1 MLSDDVVGVTPKGI
15 VGWRE
20 WASLPELGIEAVK
33 VKVDTGA
40 RTSTLHTFRLE
51 TFDRD
56 GIEMVRFAVHPLQRR
71 QDTVVEAVAQVYD
84 TRWISDSGGHRERRI
99 IIRTPVRLGS
109 DSWPIEISLTD
120 RDTMMF
126 RMLLGR
132 SAISGRYQVDA
143 EQSYL
148 VGHKPRR
155 RKHKH
160 KSKEG

>member
-1 MLSDDVVGVTPKGI
+1 MPSGDIERVTPKCI

-20 WASLPELGIEAVK
+20 WAALPELGIEAVK

-40 RTSTLHTFRLE
+40 RTSTLHTFQLE
-51 TFDRD
+51 TFDND

-71 QDTVVEAVAQVYD
+71 QDKVVQAVAPVHD
-84 TRWISDSGGHRERRI
+84 IRWISDSGGHRERRI
-99 IIRTPVRLGS
+99 VILTPVRLGS

-143 EQSYL
+143 QHSYL
-148 VGHKPRR
+148 VGHAPRR

-160 KSKEG
+160 KSKKG